1 MTDMTPDTDTLRRQ
15 LQQLKTLHEEGSL
28 GAEIYQEHRG
38 ALERRLIEQVMSSG
52 PVPASAAAPAHA
64 QRPSRLLLGGAAAF
78 VVVVAVAGY
87 WLSRSSSGS
96 SAVAAADAAAADPAA
111 SAPHALTP
119 EQMAGM
125 IDQLAARLKDKP
137 DDADGWSML
146 ARSYVVVGRQ
156 AEAVNAYA
164 RAVALRGDD
173 PVLLADQADALAVQN
188 GRRVSGEPLKVVERA
203 LKLDPNNLKALSL
216 AGTAAF
222 ERADYAGAVRH
233 WERILQVAP
242 PDDRLAQDARG
253 AIAEARELGKLP
265 AAASQP
271 GAAGDRKPAVAN
283 AGAGVAGVVTLD
295 PALAGRTRPDDTLFV
310 FARDAG
316 GGRMPLAI
324 LRRQVKD
331 LPLQFRLDDSQSMSP
346 AAKLSGA
353 TQVVVG
359 ARISR
364 SGNAM
369 PQPDDLSGQSAQVPV
384 GTTGLTIVISQAPA
398 R

>member
-271 GAAGDRKPAVAN
+271 SAAGDRKPAVAN